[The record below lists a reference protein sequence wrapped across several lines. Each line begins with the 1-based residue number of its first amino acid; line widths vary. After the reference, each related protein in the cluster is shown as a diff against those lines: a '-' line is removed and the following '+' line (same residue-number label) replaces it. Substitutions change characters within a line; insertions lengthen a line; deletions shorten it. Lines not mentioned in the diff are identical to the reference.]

1 MKRKE
6 LIDLMLV
13 LALLLLAIDVVFLIK
28 NGITSS
34 GVIGVLSTLVFL
46 ALFFYCKR
54 YYRRQQTYMKHS
66 SKPKED

>member
-1 MKRKE
+1 
-6 LIDLMLV
+6 MLV

-34 GVIGVLSTLVFL
+34 GLIGVMSTLLFL

-54 YYRRQQTYMKHS
+54 YYSRQQTYTKHS
-66 SKPKED
+66 PKSKD